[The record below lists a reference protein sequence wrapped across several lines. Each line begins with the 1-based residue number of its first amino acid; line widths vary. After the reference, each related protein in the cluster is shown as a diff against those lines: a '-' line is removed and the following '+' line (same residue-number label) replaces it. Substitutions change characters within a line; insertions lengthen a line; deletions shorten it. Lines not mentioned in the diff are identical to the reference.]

1 MLYEKREKE
10 EFIKHMNS
18 RHDAALKTI
27 KIVEDIVIPVLREFD
42 RKVFNKKIVQ
52 AMETRCDDKLVLFS
66 IVSCTRNHCDFGGI
80 KVMRFVYPGSYI
92 IYDSIIIE
100 VDEDDFGEYKS
111 YRINAKDTIANPE
124 LKGDLERLRK
134 NAEDYA
140 DAIKNYDAN
149 MKLAEEIYEKIE
161 QIRTLNWY
169 VRNNLEFNNK
179 YLLN

>member
-1 MLYEKREKE
+1 
-10 EFIKHMNS
+10 
-18 RHDAALKTI
+18 
-27 KIVEDIVIPVLREFD
+27 
-42 RKVFNKKIVQ
+42 
-52 AMETRCDDKLVLFS
+52 
-66 IVSCTRNHCDFGGI
+66 
-80 KVMRFVYPGSYI
+80 MRFVYPGSYI

-111 YRINAKDTIANPE
+111 YRINAEDTIANPE